1 MNVEEHYV
9 KLNVEKYGGMLCAP
23 WFDRPLSVAG
33 CLITDCVEADQ
44 RRPGF
49 GHDSESG
56 YSYEPGG

>member
-1 MNVEEHYV
+1 MLKN
-9 KLNVEKYGGMLCAP
+9 YGGMLCAP

-33 CLITDCVEADQ
+33 RLIVKENNRLVNEADQ

-56 YSYEPGG
+56 YSYEPGGK